1 MIPQFGC
8 PVAQLCMIFNQI
20 VDIVDQQRLLN
31 DFNQPLLRPDILKS
45 YVEAIYRKGSA
56 LNNVWGFID
65 GTTRQCA
72 RPRRDQRLVYNGHK
86 RYHCLK
92 YQNITTPNGIIANL
106 FDPLE
111 GRRRDSFVLGLS
123 GVMIQLEQHSFDSRG
138 SSLCISGD
146 ARYPLRR
153 YLHLFLETLRNSK
166 RISMKL

>member
-8 PVAQLCMIFNQI
+8 PVAQLCMIFDQI

-31 DFNQPLLRPDILKS
+31 DFHQPLLRPDILKS

-111 GRRRDSFVLGLS
+111 GRRHDSFVLGHS
-123 GVMIQLEQHSFDSRG
+123 GVMIQLDNIHSILEEVVYVFLVMLDT
-138 SSLCISGD
+138 LCADNYTFSWKPYATAKG
-146 ARYPLRR
+146 
-153 YLHLFLETLRNSK
+153 FQ
-166 RISMKL
+166 

>member
-1 MIPQFGC
+1 MIPQFGR

-20 VDIVDQQRLLN
+20 VDIVDQQRPLN
-31 DFNQPLLRPDILKS
+31 DFNQPLLSPDILKS
-45 YVEAIYRKGSA
+45 YVEAIYRKGST

-72 RPRRDQRLVYNGHK
+72 RPRRDQRLVFNGHK

-111 GRRRDSFVLGLS
+111 GRRHDSFVLGHS
-123 GVMIQLEQHSFDSRG
+123 GVMIQLDNIHSILEEVVYVFLVMLDT
-138 SSLCISGD
+138 LCADNYTFSWKPYATAKG
-146 ARYPLRR
+146 
-153 YLHLFLETLRNSK
+153 FQ
-166 RISMKL
+166 

>member
-65 GTTRQCA
+65 GATRQCA
-72 RPRRDQRLVYNGHK
+72 RPRRDQRLVFNGHK

-111 GRRRDSFVLGLS
+111 GRRHDSFVLGHS
-123 GVMIQLEQHSFDSRG
+123 GVMIQLDNIHSILEEVVYVFLVMLDT
-138 SSLCISGD
+138 LCADNYTFSWKPYATAKG
-146 ARYPLRR
+146 
-153 YLHLFLETLRNSK
+153 FQ
-166 RISMKL
+166 

>member
-72 RPRRDQRLVYNGHK
+72 RPRRDQRLVFNGHK

-111 GRRRDSFVLGLS
+111 GRRHDSFVLGHS
-123 GVMIQLEQHSFDSRG
+123 GVMIQLDNIHSILEEVVYVFLVMLDT
-138 SSLCISGD
+138 LCADNYTFSWKPYATAKG
-146 ARYPLRR
+146 
-153 YLHLFLETLRNSK
+153 FQ
-166 RISMKL
+166 

>member
-1 MIPQFGC
+1 MIPQFGR

-20 VDIVDQQRLLN
+20 VDIVDQQRSLN

-72 RPRRDQRLVYNGHK
+72 RPRRDQRLVFNGHK

-111 GRRRDSFVLGLS
+111 GRRHDSFVLGHS
-123 GVMIQLEQHSFDSRG
+123 GVMIQLDNIHSILEEVVYVFLVMLDT
-138 SSLCISGD
+138 LCADNYTFSWKPYATAKG
-146 ARYPLRR
+146 
-153 YLHLFLETLRNSK
+153 FQ
-166 RISMKL
+166 

>member
-65 GTTRQCA
+65 GTTTQCA
-72 RPRRDQRLVYNGHK
+72 RPRRDQRLVFNGHK

-111 GRRRDSFVLGLS
+111 GRRHDSFVLGHS
-123 GVMIQLEQHSFDSRG
+123 GVMIQLDNIHSILEEVVYVFLVMLDT
-138 SSLCISGD
+138 LCADNYTFSWKPYATAKG
-146 ARYPLRR
+146 
-153 YLHLFLETLRNSK
+153 FQ
-166 RISMKL
+166 